1 MDENEVLIAPEGEPV
16 TSQPETRFWNKPLVL
31 VLVSSLITAT
41 GMSVGWKASMDTFAA
56 VSQVRMQQHDERLAK
71 LEADDSDRIRASDLA
86 IRDQLLD
93 AKLSLLQSEI
103 AGLKEQINGI
113 SGMRR

>member
-1 MDENEVLIAPEGEPV
+1 MDEEELLNLSEGEIV
-16 TSQPETRFWNKPLVL
+16 TPQPETRFWSKPLVL

-56 VSQVRMQQHDERLAK
+56 VSTVRMQQHDERISR

-86 IRDQLLD
+86 MRDQLLD

-103 AGLKEQINGI
+103 AGLKEQI
-113 SGMRR
+113 SGMGRR